1 MNDERPIPIIR
12 LFGNLIVPIQVTL
25 SDALVARL
33 VSDVTGLIERQPVTG
48 LIIDVSGVDLMDSHI
63 SRGIRDLAMMARLM
77 GVDTVMCGLR
87 PDVVV
92 TLVEMGLDIP
102 GVLSALNLERAL
114 ELLLLRAAAKE
125 APERRPAEQGAP
137 SEQVVP
143 KQTGGGGDAIQRQL
157 RFA

>member
-1 MNDERPIPIIR
+1 MNEERPIPIIR

-87 PDVVV
+87 PDVVT

-114 ELLLLRAAAKE
+114 ELLLLRTVASE

-137 SEQVVP
+137 AEQVVP
-143 KQTGGGGDAIQRQL
+143 KPNGGGGDAIQRQL